1 MFIFIDHICTKT
13 NICWRISNKLV
24 QHLCIRHKE
33 VVEAIHYRKSK
44 TNKEIVVIS
53 GSGGSIKT
61 YLLFFI
67 INLCKIFWW
76 YTQCSLSTMWNDY
89 LILSN
94 YIEF

>member
-1 MFIFIDHICTKT
+1 LIIYAQRQLFVEEFLISLYNIF
-13 NICWRISNKLV
+13 V
-24 QHLCIRHKE
+24 QDINLQE

-67 INLCKIFWW
+67 INLCKIF
-76 YTQCSLSTMWNDY
+76 
-89 LILSN
+89 
-94 YIEF
+94 